1 MLESRIVSCRKL
13 EQVEDFPG
21 LYISEDEMLILF
33 EAPSRGQVIYPGS
46 STYKIGHYAHNWA
59 MPQFRRF
66 EGEVTIKQA
75 PKWLDRK

>member
-1 MLESRIVSCRKL
+1 
-13 EQVEDFPG
+13 
-21 LYISEDEMLILF
+21 MLILF